1 MKFLIFWII
10 LIGII
15 LKFYFSSLENSRMSL
30 TLMQFEK
37 KKFKLKLK
45 VIQLLWTF
53 YIKVRISVIFL
64 CFFNFP

>member
-1 MKFLIFWII
+1 
-10 LIGII
+10 
-15 LKFYFSSLENSRMSL
+15 MSL

-53 YIKVRISVIFL
+53 YIKVRISVIFYASL
-64 CFFNFP
+64 IFLSNNTYVLLYNFFDANYDFGGF